1 MANLPQQL
9 KTLRQRRAIS
19 QEELARLIGVS
30 VRTVVRW
37 EKGYSQPSPL
47 ALARLQ
53 ALNISQTAGG
63 RHGISL

>member
-1 MANLPQQL
+1 MSSFQKQL
-9 KTLRQRRAIS
+9 KVLRRHRAIS

-37 EKGYSQPSPL
+37 EQGHSQPSPL

-53 ALNISQTAGG
+53 TLNISQTAGG
-63 RHGISL
+63 HHGIRL

>member
-1 MANLPQQL
+1 MVSLQKQL

-37 EKGYSQPSPL
+37 EQGYSQPSPL

-53 ALNISQTAGG
+53 ALNLGQTAGG